1 MGKTVY
7 EVEEFLKKPLE
18 LEKKVRDLEDHI
30 ASLKFIVEDT
40 TTHLSPTAGRNPSK
54 TSDSFEKVMLE
65 IVTQEARL
73 KEMKQAQMVA
83 RQGVESLISRIDKAK
98 EREALRLRYVR
109 GLKWDSVAYMLE
121 LDGHYIYNLRAK
133 AMKSAEKIWE
143 QQKVTYG

>member
-1 MGKTVY
+1 
-7 EVEEFLKKPLE
+7 
-18 LEKKVRDLEDHI
+18 
-30 ASLKFIVEDT
+30 
-40 TTHLSPTAGRNPSK
+40 
-54 TSDSFEKVMLE
+54 MLE
-65 IVTQEARL
+65 IVTQEERL